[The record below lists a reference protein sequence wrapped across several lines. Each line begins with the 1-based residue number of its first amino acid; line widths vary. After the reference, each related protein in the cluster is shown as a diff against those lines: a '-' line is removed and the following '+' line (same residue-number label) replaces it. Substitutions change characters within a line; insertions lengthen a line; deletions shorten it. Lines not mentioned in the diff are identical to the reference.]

1 MLKKIYDNILFVTLL
16 ILAIY
21 SLHVFA
27 LSLVNIEKD
36 INNNIRERIELI
48 KDYNNNEEE

>member
-1 MLKKIYDNILFVTLL
+1 MLKNISDYISLVTLL